1 MANSLALW
9 FRRTY
14 QLAPTDPRFLAATLE
29 DIEAEYWA
37 YHYQD
42 KKVVEEFEDE
52 DFDQEAELRRIE
64 EAAEARERAAAAAAA
79 SASSD
84 AAPVVADPSDSLDLS
99 GVDDWEDVD
108 L

>member
-42 KKVVEEFEDE
+42 KKVVEEFEDDE
-52 DFDQEAELRRIE
+52 FDQEAELRRIE
-64 EAAEARERAAAAAAA
+64 EAGEARERAAAAAAA
-79 SASSD
+79 SASGD
-84 AAPVVADPSDSLDLS
+84 AHTSAPDPAESLDLS